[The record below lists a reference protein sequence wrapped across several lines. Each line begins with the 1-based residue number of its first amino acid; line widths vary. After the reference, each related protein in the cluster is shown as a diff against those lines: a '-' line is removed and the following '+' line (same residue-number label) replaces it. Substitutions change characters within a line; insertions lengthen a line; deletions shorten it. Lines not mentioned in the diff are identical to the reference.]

1 MPRNMPWLPYSGVV
15 NTCKLYYPSSNT
27 FSKNVYDVYYIN
39 PNPVNN
45 FGRYPKTQHKGNLSK
60 ITYKSIYRP
69 SKMYSI
75 I

>member
-1 MPRNMPWLPYSGVV
+1 MPRNIPWSTYSGAV

-45 FGRYPKTQHKGNLSK
+45 FGNTKLKTKLKSK
-60 ITYKSIYRP
+60 QSQIAYESIYGL
-69 SKMYSI
+69 SKMYI
-75 I
+75 R